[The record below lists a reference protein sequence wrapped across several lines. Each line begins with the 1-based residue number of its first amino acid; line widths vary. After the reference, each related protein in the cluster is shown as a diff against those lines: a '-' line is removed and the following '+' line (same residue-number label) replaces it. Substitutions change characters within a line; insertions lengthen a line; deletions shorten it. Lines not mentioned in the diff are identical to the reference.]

1 MDDYDGKE
9 REMRTIVLAVGA
21 IFAVLISGGCLEDIG
36 AGYNDLT
43 EGWFVEDTEL
53 AATIA
58 EIDAVGKLH
67 SDSGKY
73 EGFKAIA
80 GREPLRAEAQVHL
93 VKPVFKSL
101 YSESDAEDVLVT
113 LIDNPSFS
121 CAAKL
126 AILRRLESL
135 SSESSKM
142 AILKVINERGRC
154 TGETEE
160 IEVEIEVEEKIAK

>member
-21 IFAVLISGGCLEDIG
+21 IFVVLISGGCLEDIST
-36 AGYNDLT
+36 GYNDLT
-43 EGWFVEDTEL
+43 EGWFVGDTAL

-126 AILRRLESL
+126 AILRRLDNL
-135 SSESSKM
+135 SSESGKM
-142 AILKVINERGRC
+142 AILKAINERGEC
-154 TGETEE
+154 LGGSE
-160 IEVEIEVEEKIAK
+160 EIEVEEKIAK

>member
-1 MDDYDGKE
+1 
-9 REMRTIVLAVGA
+9 MRAIILFAGICLAV
-21 IFAVLISGGCLEDIG
+21 LMLGGCLEDIS

-43 EGWFVEDTEL
+43 EGWFVEDTGL

-80 GREPLRAEAQVHL
+80 GRQPLRSEAQVHL

-101 YSESDAEDVLVT
+101 YSESDKEDVLVT

-126 AILRRLESL
+126 AILRRLDNL
-135 SSESSKM
+135 SSQGSKM
-142 AILKVINERGRC
+142 AILKAINERGPC
-154 TGETEE
+154 AGESEDIEIQVELEEE
-160 IEVEIEVEEKIAK
+160 ISG

>member
-1 MDDYDGKE
+1 MDDYVGKE
-9 REMRTIVLAVGA
+9 REMRTLALAVGA
-21 IFAVLISGGCLEDIG
+21 CLAVLMSGGCLEDIST
-36 AGYNDLT
+36 GYNDLT
-43 EGWFVEDTEL
+43 EGWFVEDTAL

-93 VKPVFKSL
+93 VKPVFSSL
-101 YSESDAEDVLVT
+101 YSESDAEDVLVA
-113 LIDNPSFS
+113 LIENQSFS

-126 AILRRLESL
+126 AILRRLDSL

-142 AILKVINERGRC
+142 TILKAINERRECAGQS
-154 TGETEE
+154 EE
-160 IEVEIEVEEKIAK
+160 IEVEIEIEEKE

>member
-1 MDDYDGKE
+1 M
-9 REMRTIVLAVGA
+9 
-21 IFAVLISGGCLEDIG
+21 
-36 AGYNDLT
+36 
-43 EGWFVEDTEL
+43 EDTAL

-80 GREPLRAEAQVHL
+80 RRNPLRTEAQVHL
-93 VKPVFKSL
+93 VKPVFSSL

-126 AILRRLESL
+126 AILRRLDSL

-142 AILKVINERGRC
+142 TILKAINERRECAGQN
-154 TGETEE
+154 EQIE
-160 IEVEIEVEEKIAK
+160 IEIEVEEKIAK

>member
-1 MDDYDGKE
+1 MDDYVGKE
-9 REMRTIVLAVGA
+9 RKMKTIVLTVGA
-21 IFAVLISGGCLEDIG
+21 IFAVLISGGCLENIST
-36 AGYNDLT
+36 GYNDLT
-43 EGWFVEDTEL
+43 EGWFVEDTAL

-93 VKPVFKSL
+93 VKPVFSSL
-101 YSESDAEDVLVT
+101 YSESDAEDVLVA
-113 LIDNPSFS
+113 LIENQSFS

-126 AILRRLESL
+126 AILRRLDSL

-142 AILKVINERGRC
+142 TILKAINERRECAGQS
-154 TGETEE
+154 EE
-160 IEVEIEVEEKIAK
+160 IEVEIEIEEKE

>member
-1 MDDYDGKE
+1 
-9 REMRTIVLAVGA
+9 MRA
-21 IFAVLISGGCLEDIG
+21 IILFGGIGFAALILGGCLEDIG

-58 EIDAVGKLH
+58 EIDAVSKLH

-80 GREPLRAEAQVHL
+80 GRESLRAEAQVHL
-93 VKPVFKSL
+93 VKPVFSSL
-101 YSESDAEDVLVT
+101 YSESDKEDVLMT
-113 LIDNPSFS
+113 LINNPSFS

-126 AILRRLESL
+126 AIVRRLDNL
-135 SSESSKM
+135 SSEGSKM
-142 AILKVINERGRC
+142 AILKAINKRGEC
-154 TGETEE
+154 AGGSEE
-160 IEVEIEVEEKIAK
+160 IEIEIEIEEKIEE